1 MTPIYKEKIWKR
13 GQEKKNTS
21 SASLISHLSL
31 NIPWASLFISGW
43 FGFPAIMI
51 ITTKRQKTVW
61 FAVFKLDSWTAF
73 RGTLKGK
80 YGNSKKAAFIKI
92 DGCVTILNI
101 VMITIEMVM
110 MRKCCRTTAQFFECS
125 STCWEGIIARCKSS
139 FFVIIIII
147 IIIVINIMTT
157 ISSQFEDW
165 SPPWVRRKVNFQAK
179 NNQWVIP
186 NIVFLWK
193 EKEPY
198 KCVPKGRCCWW

>member
-1 MTPIYKEKIWKR
+1 MKKGTGKEKYII
-13 GQEKKNTS
+13 GLLN
-21 SASLISHLSL
+21 ISPITEHPLSL
-31 NIPWASLFISGW
+31 ALHFRLVWVPCDHNHYNKTSKDCVNLKFSL
-43 FGFPAIMI
+43 
-51 ITTKRQKTVW
+51 TV
-61 FAVFKLDSWTAF
+61 F

-80 YGNSKKAAFIKI
+80 YDKSKKAAFIKI

-147 IIIVINIMTT
+147 IIIVIIIIMTT

-165 SPPWVRRKVNFQAK
+165 SLP
-179 NNQWVIP
+179 
-186 NIVFLWK
+186 
-193 EKEPY
+193 
-198 KCVPKGRCCWW
+198 

>member
-1 MTPIYKEKIWKR
+1 MTPIYKEKIWNR

-21 SASLISHLSL
+21 SATLISHLSL

-61 FAVFKLDSWTAF
+61 FAVFKLDSLTAF

-139 FFVIIIII
+139 FFIIIII
-147 IIIVINIMTT
+147 IINIIIMTT
-157 ISSQFEDW
+157 ISSQIWRLEPPL
-165 SPPWVRRKVNFQAK
+165 SPQ
-179 NNQWVIP
+179 
-186 NIVFLWK
+186 
-193 EKEPY
+193 
-198 KCVPKGRCCWW
+198 KG